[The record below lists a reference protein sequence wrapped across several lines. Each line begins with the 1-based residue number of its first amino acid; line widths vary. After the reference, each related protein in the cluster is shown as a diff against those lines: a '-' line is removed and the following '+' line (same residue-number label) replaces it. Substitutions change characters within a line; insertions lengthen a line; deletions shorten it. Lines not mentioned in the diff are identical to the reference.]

1 VTSLIDWESLKG
13 DGGEF
18 VRRYGVLLIS
28 GLVGLFLV
36 GYGVYSAIRP
46 ERPTVEI
53 VKSEVLGQE
62 TEGEGQIMVDVA
74 GAVEKPGLY
83 ELPKGARIGDAL
95 VIAGGLDA
103 LADRGWVARYIN
115 LASKLEDG
123 AKIYIPENSE
133 NSSEQITGGEEKSS
147 GLVNVNTASRSELES
162 LWGIGEVRAQA
173 IIENR
178 PYGTLEEIMS
188 KAGIPESVYA
198 KIKDEVAIY

>member
-1 VTSLIDWESLKG
+1 MTSLIDWESLKG